1 MGCFVSKKR
10 YHADRDEL
18 QAVYEE
24 LQAVR
29 EDFQALKDE
38 QALQADGFRRARAQ
52 AIHEELQAVRGEL
65 QALKDEQ
72 TLQADGFRRARAQ
85 VIRDRN
91 HLFEVKCDNAIM
103 QKQLFSTSMELVEL
117 AKGANAPVCFSS
129 LSLKTGLAFKA
140 TLL

>member
-18 QAVYEE
+18 QAVREE

-29 EDFQALKDE
+29 EELQALKDE
-38 QALQADGFRRARAQ
+38 QVLQADGFRRARSQ
-52 AIHEELQAVRGEL
+52 A
-65 QALKDEQ
+65 
-72 TLQADGFRRARAQ
+72 
-85 VIRDRN
+85 IRDRN
-91 HLFEVKCDNAIM
+91 HLFKVKCDNAIM

-117 AKGANAPVCFSS
+117 AKGANTPVAFSS
-129 LSLKTGLAFKA
+129 LPLKTGLAFKA

>member
-10 YHADRDEL
+10 FHADRDEL
-18 QAVYEE
+18 QAVHEE

-29 EDFQALKDE
+29 EELQALKDE

-52 AIHEELQAVRGEL
+52 AI
-65 QALKDEQ
+65 
-72 TLQADGFRRARAQ
+72 
-85 VIRDRN
+85 RDRN
-91 HLFEVKCDNAIM
+91 HLFEVKCDNAVL

-117 AKGANAPVCFSS
+117 AKGANARVSFSS